1 MRLTRAPA
9 RARVRPLAQPVG
21 TGHHHQHLLQKILPK
36 ALKKAK
42 PPHPKALAAMRV
54 MKTTTPE
61 ALRFSINGLKLIV
74 DGSRPRAEARA
85 PARARARTRTTA
97 REKALAVAPAVGSN
111 IMDTEREDGETTSS
125 GLHAAQPF
133 CRQGSRYPDEGHRSV
148 SGLITR
154 GGVRRAPSDHRSTL
168 ALVFFGLRQVV
179 HMYRE
184 VRV

>member
-42 PPHPKALAAMRV
+42 LPHPKVLANMRV
-54 MKTTTPE
+54 TMTTTPE

-74 DGSRPRAEARA
+74 DGSRPRARARA
-85 PARARARTRTTA
+85 PARARARTQATA
-97 REKALAVAPAVGSN
+97 KEKALAEALAAGSN
-111 IMDTEREDGETTSS
+111 IVDMAREDGEITSS

-148 SGLITR
+148 SGLLTR
-154 GGVRRAPSDHRSTL
+154 GGVRRVPSDHRSTL
-168 ALVFFGLRQVV
+168 GLVFFGLRQVV

>member
-42 PPHPKALAAMRV
+42 PPPPRALAAMRV
-54 MKTTTPE
+54 TKTTTAE
-61 ALRFSINGLKLIV
+61 ALRFSINGLKPIV

-85 PARARARTRTTA
+85 PARARARTRPTA

-111 IMDTEREDGETTSS
+111 IVEKEREDGETTSS

-133 CRQGSRYPDEGHRSV
+133 CCQGRSYPDEGHRSV